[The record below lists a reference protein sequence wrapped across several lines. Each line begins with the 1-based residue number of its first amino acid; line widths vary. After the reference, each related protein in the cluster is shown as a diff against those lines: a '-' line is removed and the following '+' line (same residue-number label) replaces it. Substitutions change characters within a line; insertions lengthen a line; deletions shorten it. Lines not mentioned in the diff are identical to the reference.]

1 MRVHD
6 WFGCVTAALNHT
18 LLDDLLLFQVL
29 IDVQEALCQV
39 DLLLGCLNRR
49 SELEPL
55 ILRLIHCFSC
65 RRRRRSR
72 SGRRTGSIWRNFS
85 FFVVH

>member
-6 WFGCVTAALNHT
+6 WFRCVAAAFDHT

-39 DLLLGCLNRR
+39 DLFLGCLNRR
-49 SELEPL
+49 PELEPL
-55 ILRLIHCFSC
+55 ILRLIHYFSW
-65 RRRRRSR
+65 RRRSR
-72 SGRRTGSIWRNFS
+72 SGSRTGSIRRNFS